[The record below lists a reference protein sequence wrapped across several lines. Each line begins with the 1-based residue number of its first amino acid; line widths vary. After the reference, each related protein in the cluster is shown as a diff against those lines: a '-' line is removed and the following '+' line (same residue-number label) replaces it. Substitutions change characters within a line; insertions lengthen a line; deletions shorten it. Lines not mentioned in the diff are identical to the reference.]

1 MLFPAT
7 GKEDSRKFP
16 DRIYLKISSPELNP
30 GLDDDRCVI
39 SLQTGKPAEHA
50 YQPTYTVFA
59 APKTMVAQLDKKVN
73 PN

>member
-1 MLFPAT
+1 MS
-7 GKEDSRKFP
+7 D
-16 DRIYLKISSPELNP
+16 DR
-30 GLDDDRCVI
+30 DDRCVI